1 MFSTNPINKAIIVQ
15 DVVIPI
21 DSNALFT
28 AFRPKYGSITAAF
41 RPNLSLSPANIGLNV
56 VTNPAAPTFNIIYP
70 TVAFTN
76 PANDS

>member
-41 RPNLSLSPANIGLNV
+41 RPNLSLSKARTGLND
-56 VTNPAAPTFNIIYP
+56 VTNSAAQTFNIIYH
-70 TVAFTN
+70 TVAFIN
-76 PANDS
+76 PAND